1 MNKQS
6 QIAIRQHIALRAP
19 DALKPAERNA
29 RTHSRKQLREIAR
42 SIQRFG
48 FTNPVLVDEDDR
60 ILAGHGR
67 VAAARELGMAAIP
80 VLCIGSLSPS
90 ERRAYV
96 LADNKLALNAGW
108 DQDILALELQ
118 ELIDMDFEVELTGF
132 SLAEIDLTLDAARQ
146 ASPNGHNEMA
156 DIIPAIGE
164 QPVCRSGELW
174 ELERHRLLCGDARAP
189 EDYGALM
196 KGDDADIVFADPPYN
211 VPIDGHVSG
220 LGKVRH
226 REFAMGAGEMTAIQF
241 EDFLACSLGNMAR
254 HCRSGAILF
263 VCMDWRHMRELCEA
277 GDATGLELK
286 NLVVWNKTNGGM
298 GSFYRSKHE
307 LIFVFKHGDDPHVN
321 SFGLGETGRYR
332 TNVWDYPG
340 ISSMSASRQSEL
352 AMHPTVKPV
361 ALVADALRDCS
372 RRGDIVLDPFG
383 GSGTTLIAAHQTG
396 RTARLIEFDP
406 LYCDTIIRRFEQITG
421 KLARLASTRE
431 TFETLEQDR
440 CSLKG
445 GGHER

>member
-29 RTHSRKQLREIAR
+29 RTHSRKQLREIAG

-108 DQDILALELQ
+108 DQDLLALELQ

-132 SLAEIDLTLDAARQ
+132 SLAEIDLTLDAARE
-146 ASPNGHNEMA
+146 ASPNGHNDTA

-174 ELERHRLLCGDARAP
+174 ELERHRLLCGVD
-189 EDYGALM
+189 L
-196 KGDDADIVFADPPYN
+196 
-211 VPIDGHVSG
+211 
-220 LGKVRH
+220 
-226 REFAMGAGEMTAIQF
+226 
-241 EDFLACSLGNMAR
+241 
-254 HCRSGAILF
+254 
-263 VCMDWRHMRELCEA
+263 
-277 GDATGLELK
+277 
-286 NLVVWNKTNGGM
+286 
-298 GSFYRSKHE
+298 
-307 LIFVFKHGDDPHVN
+307 
-321 SFGLGETGRYR
+321 
-332 TNVWDYPG
+332 
-340 ISSMSASRQSEL
+340 
-352 AMHPTVKPV
+352 
-361 ALVADALRDCS
+361 
-372 RRGDIVLDPFG
+372 
-383 GSGTTLIAAHQTG
+383 
-396 RTARLIEFDP
+396 
-406 LYCDTIIRRFEQITG
+406 
-421 KLARLASTRE
+421 
-431 TFETLEQDR
+431 
-440 CSLKG
+440 
-445 GGHER
+445 